1 MKILF
6 FIDSLHSGGKERR
19 LTELMKALASKSGMD
34 FRLVVMNKEIHY
46 KEVLNLNIKIHYLI
60 RKTKKDISIFNDFYK
75 ICREFQPD
83 IIHAWNSMTVLYSI
97 PASILLRIKLINGMV
112 ANAPLHNNMFNKNWL
127 RAKLTFPF
135 CDLIIANSKAGL
147 KAYPSAIK
155 KSAVVYN
162 GYDFKRNER
171 LISKQTIRK
180 ELDISTKFIVGMVAS
195 FSKAKDYKTFFK
207 AAGIVLEKRD
217 DVTFLAV
224 GNDTDS
230 LACRQLAESFVKK
243 QFLRLLGKKSNI
255 ESYINVTDICVLAT
269 FSEGISNSIMEYMA
283 LAKPVIATD
292 GGGTVEIVKDKITGY
307 LIKVSDPTELASK
320 IEVLLDSSALRQ
332 EFGDLG
338 EERIRT
344 FFSIESMVNKYIHFY
359 NSILNTN
366 PIRNKK
372 VLVDLSENN

>member
-19 LTELMKALASKSGMD
+19 LTELMKALASKSGME

-60 RKTKKDISIFNDFYK
+60 RKTKKDLSIFNGFYK

-112 ANAPLHNNMFNKNWL
+112 ANAPLNSNMFNKNWL

-147 KAYPSAIK
+147 KAYPSALK
-155 KSAVVYN
+155 KTAVVYN
-162 GYDFKRNER
+162 GYDFKRNEQLTR
-171 LISKQTIRK
+171 KQTIRE
-180 ELDISTKFIVGMVAS
+180 ELDISTKFIISMVAS

-217 DVTFLAV
+217 DVTFLAI
-224 GNDTDS
+224 GHDTDS
-230 LACRQLAESFVKK
+230 PECLKLAENFIDKR
-243 QFLRLLGKKSNI
+243 FFRLLGKKSNV
-255 ESYINVTDICVLAT
+255 ESYLNLIDIGVLAT
-269 FSEGISNSIMEYMA
+269 FTEGISNSIMEYMA
-283 LAKPVIATD
+283 FGKPVIATE
-292 GGGTVEIVKDKITGY
+292 GGGTIELVEDKITGY
-307 LIKVSDPTELASK
+307 LIKVGDAKELASK
-320 IEVLLDSSALRQ
+320 IQLLLNDCELRDQ
-332 EFGDLG
+332 MGKGG
-338 EERIRT
+338 EQRIKKL
-344 FFSIESMVNKYIHFY
+344 FSIDNMTNRFISYYNKIA
-359 NSILNTN
+359 IT
-366 PIRNKK
+366 
-372 VLVDLSENN
+372 SE